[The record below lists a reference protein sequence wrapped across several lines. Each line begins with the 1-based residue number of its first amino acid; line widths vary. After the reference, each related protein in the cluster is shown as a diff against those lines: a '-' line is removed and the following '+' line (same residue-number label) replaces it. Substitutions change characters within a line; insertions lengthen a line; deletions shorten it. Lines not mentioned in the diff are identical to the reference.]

1 MSLLQAD
8 TAVAEAHA
16 LRQEN
21 EALKDRLARLTQA
34 SISISECLEAEVGL
48 QEVVTSA

>member
-8 TAVAEAHA
+8 TGIAEAAA

-21 EALKDRLARLTQA
+21 EALKDQLAELSRA
-34 SISISECLEAEVGL
+34 SINISERLDLEAVL
-48 QEVVTSA
+48 QEIVNSA

>member
-8 TAVAEAHA
+8 IAITEAEA

-21 EALKDRLARLTQA
+21 EALKDQLAGLSCA
-34 SISISECLEAEVGL
+34 SISISEGLDPKAVL
-48 QEVVTSA
+48 QEIVNSA

>member
-8 TAVAEAHA
+8 TPIAEAHA

-21 EALKDRLARLTQA
+21 ETLKDRLARLSQA
-34 SISISECLEAEVGL
+34 SISISESLEVDTGL
-48 QEVVTSA
+48 QEVVNSA

>member
-8 TAVAEAHA
+8 TAIAEAHA

-21 EALKDRLARLTQA
+21 EALKDRLASLSQA
-34 SISISECLEAEVGL
+34 SISISESLEAEAGL
-48 QEVVTSA
+48 QEVVNSA